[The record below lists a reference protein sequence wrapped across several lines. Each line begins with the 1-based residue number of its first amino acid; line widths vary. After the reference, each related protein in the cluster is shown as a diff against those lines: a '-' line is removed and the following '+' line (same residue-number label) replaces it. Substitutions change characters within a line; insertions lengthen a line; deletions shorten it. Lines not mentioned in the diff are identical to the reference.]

1 MRLIITPRA
10 QAQID
15 NQIQFGVARHGKKQT
30 SERTFARVE
39 PFFAESLIAFP
50 RTGTFLPSVGLYETI
65 IPRTPF
71 VIIYRIEEQQDLVR
85 LLGFFHYAQDR
96 TAYDPEE

>member
-15 NQIQFGVARHGKKQT
+15 HQIEYGTARYGKLT
-30 SERTFARVE
+30 NERTFARVE
-39 PFFAESLIAFP
+39 RFLTGSLVAFP
-50 RTGTFLPSVGLYETI
+50 RIGTWLPTVGLYETI

-71 VIIYRIEEQQDLVR
+71 VIVYRIEHENDIVR
-85 LLGFFHYAQDR
+85 LLGFFHRAQDR
-96 TAYDPEE
+96 RKFDPLA